1 MVRQSPCITGLLS
14 CLAPRT
20 DMDTV
25 TGAAAG
31 ITAVEDIEVA
41 DTVAVVVAVDTGAAA
56 TAVDIIA
63 SGF

>member
-1 MVRQSPCITGLLS
+1 
-14 CLAPRT
+14 
-20 DMDTV
+20 MDTV